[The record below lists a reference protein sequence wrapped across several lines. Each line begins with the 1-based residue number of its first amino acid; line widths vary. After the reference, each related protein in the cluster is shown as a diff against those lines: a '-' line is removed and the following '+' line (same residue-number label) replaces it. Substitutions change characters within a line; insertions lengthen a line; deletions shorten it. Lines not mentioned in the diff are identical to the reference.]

1 MSTEINSE
9 APIFLLKVFGAR
21 GSMPV
26 EGNEFS
32 IYGGATS
39 CFRVRAGNEEIYLD
53 GGSGIAT
60 AKPSADARITILLT
74 HMHLDH
80 IIGLPF
86 FPALSERG
94 RALDIYADTRAGL
107 SPQDAIDRMI
117 SPPYWPLKLGDY
129 PSTLTMH
136 DVPRGGFSIGDVVI
150 DAIEGTHPSGSTI
163 FKLTRHGKSIV
174 YATDFEHSDA
184 ERYRALIEFA
194 ADCDL
199 LMYDAQYTPEE
210 YERCR
215 GFGHSTAEVG
225 IDIADQCGAK
235 KILFVHHAPNRT
247 DDQLRRLEKIFVE
260 RNPNVTFA
268 KIGEEIFL

>member
-1 MSTEINSE
+1 MSNNTTLS
-9 APIFLLKVFGAR
+9 LKVLGAR

-26 EGNEFS
+26 EGDEFS

-39 CFRVRAGNEEIYLD
+39 CFRVCAGDEEIYLD
-53 GGSGIAT
+53 GGSGIVRAR
-60 AKPSADARITILLT
+60 PSSDSNVTILLT

-86 FPALSERG
+86 FSALSQ
-94 RALDIYADTRAGL
+94 RARVLDIYASPRSGL
-107 SPQDAIDRMI
+107 MPREALNRMI
-117 SPPYWPLKLGDY
+117 IPPFWPLKLEDY
-129 PSTLTMH
+129 PSDLRFH
-136 DVPRGGFSIGDVVI
+136 ELPDGAFFIGDVEI
-150 DAIEGTHPSGSTI
+150 NSLEGTHPNGSTI
-163 FKLTRHGKSIV
+163 YRLARHGKSIV
-174 YATDFEHSDA
+174 YATDFEHSNE
-184 ERYRALIEFA
+184 ERFEALIKFA

-199 LMYDAQYTPEE
+199 LLYDAQYTDEE

-225 IDIADQCGAK
+225 LKIADQCGAK

-247 DDQLRRLEKIFVE
+247 DDQLTRLEKIFVE

>member
-1 MSTEINSE
+1 MSTENKLE
-9 APIFLLKVFGAR
+9 AFRLTIFGAR

-32 IYGGATS
+32 IYGGSTS

-53 GGSGIAT
+53 GGSGIVN
-60 AKPSADARITILLT
+60 AKSAAGSRITILLT

-86 FPALSERG
+86 FPALSEKG
-94 RALDIYADTRAGL
+94 RAIEIYSKTRAGL
-107 SPQDAIDRMI
+107 STQDALDRMI
-117 SPPYWPLKLGDY
+117 SPPYWPLKVGDY
-129 PSTLTMH
+129 PSTLTVH
-136 DVPRGGFSIGDVVI
+136 DVPRGAFSIGDTVV
-150 DAIEGTHPSGSTI
+150 DSIEGTHPSGSTI
-163 FKLTRHGKSIV
+163 FKLTRLGKSIV

-184 ERYRALIEFA
+184 ARCKALIDFA

-225 IDIADQCGAK
+225 IDIAEKCGAK

-247 DDQLRRLEKIFVE
+247 DDELSRLEKFFVE
-260 RNPNVTFA
+260 RNPKIVFA
-268 KIGEEIFL
+268 KIGDEIFF

>member
-1 MSTEINSE
+1 M
-9 APIFLLKVFGAR
+9 PI
-21 GSMPV
+21 
-26 EGNEFS
+26 EGKIFS

-39 CFRVRAGNEEIYLD
+39 CFLVTAGDEEIYLD
-53 GGSGIAT
+53 AGSGIVC
-60 AKPSADARITILLT
+60 AKPSANTRITILLT

-86 FPALSERG
+86 FPALSEKG
-94 RALDIYADTRAGL
+94 RAIEIYSKTRAGL
-107 SPQDAIDRMI
+107 STQDAIDRMI
-117 SPPYWPLKLGDY
+117 SPPYWPLKVGDY
-129 PSTLTMH
+129 PSTLTVH
-136 DVPRGGFSIGDVVI
+136 DVPRGAFSIGDTVV
-150 DAIEGTHPSGSTI
+150 DSIEGTHPSGSTI
-163 FKLTRHGKSIV
+163 FKLTRLGKSIV

-184 ERYRALIEFA
+184 ARCKALIDFA

-225 IDIADQCGAK
+225 IDIAEKCGAK

-247 DDQLRRLEKIFVE
+247 DEQLSSMESKFVE
-260 RNPNVTFA
+260 RNKNVAFA
-268 KIGEEIFL
+268 KSGDEILL